1 MDLAE
6 YLASESDSL
15 RAKLS
20 PIMDSFPGGA
30 PVSPVSL
37 DSGDAL
43 IREGDLCERV
53 SLLLCGRVSVIISRP
68 RFSSYTVTDFR
79 PFEFFGEY
87 ELLAGRNRYLAEVR
101 AVSPCRFLTFSSQA
115 YLQWVKNDPEFF
127 FGRVRSI
134 LGTLLDQTV
143 NERARHFLDASGRVI
158 QVLLRAYDTR
168 REPLEDVRLDLT
180 RAEIAERTGCSV
192 RTVNRVV
199 RGLAQKGFLSVTH
212 GKIRLNAARRQA
224 LFKEFDSHL

>member
-1 MDLAE
+1 MNLAE
-6 YLASESDSL
+6 YLSSESEPVRTQLASIMGSYPNDL
-15 RAKLS
+15 
-20 PIMDSFPGGA
+20 PIFPVLLA
-30 PVSPVSL
+30 P
-37 DSGDAL
+37 GDDL
-43 IREGDLCERV
+43 IREGDPCERV
-53 SLLLCGRVSVIISRP
+53 SLLLRGRVSVIISRP
-68 RFSSYTVTDFR
+68 RFSSYTVTEFR

-115 YLQWVKNDPEFF
+115 YLRWVKNDPEFF

-158 QVLLRAYDTR
+158 QVLLRAYDAR
-168 REPLEDVRLDLT
+168 KEPLEDIRLDLT
-180 RAEIAERTGCSV
+180 RAEIAERTGCSI
-192 RTVNRVV
+192 RTVNRVI
-199 RGLAQKGFLSVTH
+199 RSLSQKGFLSVAH